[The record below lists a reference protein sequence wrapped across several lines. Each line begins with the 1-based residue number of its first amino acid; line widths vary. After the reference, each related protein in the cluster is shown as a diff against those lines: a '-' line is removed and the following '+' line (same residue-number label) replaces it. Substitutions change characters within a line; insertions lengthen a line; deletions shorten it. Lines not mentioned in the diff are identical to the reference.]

1 MLLTA
6 DEHCIG
12 RLVEDA
18 RFKIESNAVSANH
31 CKIYRRRLNADDS
44 SEHTVFL
51 KDTRFVHCSS
61 KVLSVF
67 FFFLTYQKKKKKRF
81 YPFFSSTIFLSVP
94 SLLQHKWDISQ
105 LGEVEEE

>member
-12 RLVEDA
+12 RLVEDT
-18 RFKIESNAVSANH
+18 RFQIESNAVSANH
-31 CKIYRRRLNADDS
+31 CKIYRRRLSADDS
-44 SEHTVFL
+44 LEHTVFL
-51 KDTRFVHCSS
+51 KDSRFVHCSS
-61 KVLSVF
+61 KALSF
-67 FFFLTYQKKKKKRF
+67 FA
-81 YPFFSSTIFLSVP
+81 STIFLSVP

>member
-12 RLVEDA
+12 RLVGDT
-18 RFKIESNAVSANH
+18 RFQIESNAVSANH
-31 CKIYRRRLNADDS
+31 CKIYRRRLSADDS

-61 KVLSVF
+61 KAFIL
-67 FFFLTYQKKKKKRF
+67 FLF
-81 YPFFSSTIFLSVP
+81 YY
-94 SLLQHKWDISQ
+94 ISKCTESFAAQ
-105 LGEVEEE
+105 MGHISIGRS